1 MKKITLLFIIFVFN
15 NLKAEVDDNRQ
26 EAAPQIK
33 TKQTEV
39 LRFQSKPGAMT
50 DPEDVLNH
58 LKQKRIKIINETIEK
73 HQSMKQCING
83 AQSIEILNYCN
94 EMMKIE
100 KSESVPE

>member
-1 MKKITLLFIIFVFN
+1 MKKITLLLIIFVFN

-39 LRFQSKPGAMT
+39 LRFQSKPGSLT
-50 DPEDVLNH
+50 DPQEILNH

-73 HQSMKQCING
+73 HQNLKQCINS

-100 KSESVPE
+100 KSE